1 MEGFTVAE
9 IKAIANWCDDW
20 LKKEQIITLKEG
32 FEDKYIIYDDEN
44 DKREV
49 VKVSDIMSDL
59 YALE

>member
-20 LKKEQIITLKEG
+20 LKKEQTIMLKEG
-32 FEDKYIIYDDEN
+32 FENKYLVYDDEN
-44 DKREV
+44 GKRKV
-49 VKVSDIMSDL
+49 VRVSDIMSDI